1 MHDERAAAEITEGR
15 SPRLPAVSVSAVIP
29 HRNSGD
35 LLERCVDALL
45 AARGVDEI
53 VVADEASTDGSVE
66 RVADRPKVRVVESTR
81 RGFAAAMNTAI
92 EGATGDRLLLLNSD
106 AFVRPDTV
114 ERLSRRLDENPRLG
128 LCGAALVNPD
138 GTRTKTHTDLF
149 TLFRAMIDTLNIR
162 PPIEQEGRGLVR
174 VQAVLPTCALAR
186 REALEQIG
194 GFDERFVFY
203 YEDLDVSLRLAQAGW
218 EQAIDWDAEA
228 VHVGGGSTSA
238 GAHQRWFA
246 QYHRSRV
253 VYMQKH
259 YPRGWRVYA
268 VFWATKASVH
278 VLTWTA
284 RAGFNRVRGDR
295 DREELAREWA
305 QAFRASIWPAPRS
318 SREPA
323 DHVGQAA
330 GEGTRRESLVDRLPR

>member
-1 MHDERAAAEITEGR
+1 VA
-15 SPRLPAVSVSAVIP
+15 VSAVIP

-35 LLERCVDALL
+35 LLEQCVDALI

-53 VVADEASTDGSVE
+53 IVADEASTDGSAE
-66 RVADRPKVRVVESTR
+66 RVAAKPGVRVIDSVR

-92 EGATGDRLLLLNSD
+92 ETATSDRLLLLNSD

-114 ERLSRRLDENPRLG
+114 ERLNGRLDEDPRLA

-162 PPIEQEGRGLVR
+162 PPIDQNGRGLVL

-218 EQAIDWDAEA
+218 KQAIDWDAEA

-253 VYMQKH
+253 LYMQKH

-268 VFWATKASVH
+268 AFWAAKASVH
-278 VLTWTA
+278 VATWSA
-284 RAGFNRVRGDR
+284 RAAYSRARGDR
-295 DREELAREWA
+295 GGEELAREWT
-305 QAFRASIWPAPRS
+305 QAFRVTIWPRQS
-318 SREPA
+318 SSDDLP
-323 DHVGQAA
+323 HHTGQSG
-330 GEGTRRESLVDRLPR
+330 GEGARGETLVDRLPR

>member
-1 MHDERAAAEITEGR
+1 M
-15 SPRLPAVSVSAVIP
+15 PVSAVIP
-29 HRNSGD
+29 HRNSGE

-45 AARGVDEI
+45 AARGVDQI
-53 VVADEASTDGSVE
+53 VVADEGSTDGSVE
-66 RVADRPKVRVVESTR
+66 RVAGKAKVRVVESTR
-81 RGFAAAMNTAI
+81 RGFAAAMNAAI
-92 EGATGDRLLLLNSD
+92 STATGDRLLLLNSD

-114 ERLSRRLDENPRLG
+114 ERLSRRLDENPRLA

-162 PPIEQEGRGLVR
+162 PPIAQDGRGLVR

-186 REALEQIG
+186 REVIEQIG

-238 GAHQRWFA
+238 GAQQRWFA

-253 VYMQKH
+253 LYMQKH
-259 YPRGWRVYA
+259 YPRGWRVYT
-268 VFWATKASVH
+268 VFWAAKASVH
-278 VLTWTA
+278 VATWTA
-284 RAGFNRVRGDR
+284 RAALNQARGDR
-295 DREELAREWA
+295 AGEVLAREWA
-305 QAFRASIWPAPRS
+305 GAFRASIWPTSESGGELP
-318 SREPA
+318 P
-323 DHVGQAA
+323 DTGQAA
-330 GEGTRRESLVDRLPR
+330 GESSRRESIVNRPSR